1 MSCSANGQGP
11 REKSRTVK
19 AKANPD
25 APATQ
30 VSTAQAA
37 IATPVVRDAAAAPNL
52 DDSSK
57 SLPDGKNSSMYDSW
71 LSLPLIPMLFS
82 STFRN

>member
-19 AKANPD
+19 AKANSD

-30 VSTAQAA
+30 VSTAPGPAA
-37 IATPVVRDAAAAPNL
+37 VPVVRDAAAVPSL

-57 SLPDGKNSSMYDSW
+57 GSSDGKNSSMYDS
-71 LSLPLIPMLFS
+71 
-82 STFRN
+82 